1 MFSALLAT
9 TAAAAGFP
17 AHPAIVTPFTCNA
30 SRRAFF
36 MSLPQIP
43 LDLALLAGR
52 AVFLVFCFVLAAV
65 AFTRWRRAAEAASE
79 LAAEQNATLIQR
91 LAALEE
97 QLAASREQLSGAC
110 ERIGALGAKLE
121 EREERRTPAAV
132 TPAAAPSYQI
142 AIRLAKSGAP
152 REELMASCGLSR
164 QEAELV
170 QRLHAPRAPKLAA
183 AS

>member
-1 MFSALLAT
+1 MSFS
-9 TAAAAGFP
+9 
-17 AHPAIVTPFTCNA
+17 
-30 SRRAFF
+30 
-36 MSLPQIP
+36 QIP
-43 LDLALLAGR
+43 MDLALIVGR

-65 AFTRWRRAAEAASE
+65 AFTRWRRTTERSNDLSAA
-79 LAAEQNATLIQR
+79 QNAALLQR
-91 LAALEE
+91 LGAIEE

-110 ERIGALGAKLE
+110 EQIAALSAKLE
-121 EREERRTPAAV
+121 ESEQRRTPA
-132 TPAAAPSYQI
+132 PAAAATAPSYQI

-170 QRLHAPRAPKLAA
+170 QRLHAPAKKPKLAA